1 MIRLALTALALL
13 AVITGARAQGF
24 ESYCGREG
32 LAQPLRQTIVL
43 LDETALKPEP
53 DGQPNPLNQPWR
65 QFLGQLLL
73 PQNPAQ
79 LEQSFAPRERVTIA
93 VIRKDGTG
101 TRLVFTGCMPFYSP
115 AERTRLAHDQGA
127 LRGLQDF
134 FGTGPVA
141 SAKRDMDLFRIQLG
155 NSFKAALAP
164 EAMSPPGVS
173 DRGTDITHSRLAT
186 SLKQAR
192 LFNPAYGLPR
202 IILYS
207 DLGRFFG
214 QMPAQRAAARAF
226 GFRQGAQ
233 ADVNF
238 GNAEL
243 YLAGLSG
250 ARETLRDGLE
260 ALALASHAELVAI
273 APSSSL
279 PAFRGIPRRVLRYQG
294 TMQYPGMRYPVRL
307 RLAADENGN
316 LVNSWISVQTSS
328 EQFNPLHGA
337 LTCAPGGE
345 CSLAGDQQFAQ
356 VWNPQRGAATEPNF
370 SAAMPFGG
378 ARMLNAR
385 IHDGAISGDVSDPV
399 VRFQDVKGAKL
410 DFTASL
416 QPSATF

>member
-1 MIRLALTALALL
+1 MIKPGLAVLALL
-13 AVITGARAQGF
+13 AFTTGLRAQGF
-24 ESYCGREG
+24 ENYCGREG
-32 LAQPLRQTIVL
+32 LAQPLRQTVVL
-43 LDETALKPEP
+43 LDEAALKPEP
-53 DGQPNPLNQPWR
+53 DGQPNPQNQSWR

-93 VIRKDGTG
+93 VVRKDGTG
-101 TRLVFTGCMPFYSP
+101 SRLVFTGCMPFYSP
-115 AERTRLAHDQGA
+115 AERDRLAHDEGA
-127 LRGLQDF
+127 MRGLHNF

-155 NSFKAALAP
+155 NSFKTALAP
-164 EAMSPPGVS
+164 EALSPAGG
-173 DRGTDITHSRLAT
+173 DRGPDITHSGLVT

-260 ALALASHAELVAI
+260 AFALASHAELVAI

-279 PAFRGIPRRVLRYQG
+279 PGFRGIPRRVLRYQG
-294 TMQYPGMRYPVRL
+294 SMQYPGMRYPVRL

-328 EQFNPLHGA
+328 EQFNPLHGT
-337 LTCAPGGE
+337 LTCAPGGT
-345 CSLAGDQQFAQ
+345 CSLVGDQQFAQ
-356 VWNPQRGAATEPNF
+356 VWNPQRGAAAEPNF

-399 VRFQDVKGAKL
+399 VRFQDVKGARL
-410 DFTASL
+410 EFSASL
-416 QPSATF
+416 QSSATF